1 MAGGWAVVAR
11 TGAMTKSA
19 ERPYPGAR
27 PFLRTDSKLFFGRLA
42 EAAALAEMWRA
53 NRLTIVWG
61 STASGKTSL
70 LQAGLLPL
78 VARWRSEVLPPGRVS
93 YGATFP
99 VAALPEHDPFTL
111 ALLRSWAPQES
122 PARLV
127 GLTVGD
133 YLTQRAERH
142 NGTILAA
149 IDQAEE
155 LLAYSGPRRAY
166 RSRFVSDLAEVIAG
180 ESRVHLLL
188 VMRQTARDY
197 FAGALGGG
205 PQFEVAPLSF
215 EGALRA
221 VTGPVEASGRSFG
234 PGAAEELVRD
244 LLTSRIGTPAGS
256 KPGGAEQVQPALL
269 QVVCSKLWDCVPAT
283 LNEIMR
289 GDVHRYGEADS
300 ILAGHCSR
308 VIAAVAGEHEMSVSR
323 LRTWL
328 SHTFVTEH
336 CTLANAYEG
345 VTHTAGMPNGVVR
358 ALEGRHL
365 LRAEWRS
372 GSRWYELLSDR
383 LVAPLRNSAERLPP
397 PVTPAGKL
405 RAAERALARGDLVLA
420 EHLAEE
426 TLRIAPAE
434 DLRLRANTESLLG
447 NFAYEQGKPVEAE
460 DHYRSAAR
468 LFEATRDTQSV
479 ARALAAVGRTLLAQ
493 EPLADVDKEQERLAA
508 VVKEMQSAA
517 DRLPYDSIVQTELGW
532 ALWQLGQGQAAVAIF
547 SGVLALDGA
556 NADALRGRG
565 EILANLGGAR
575 EALRDLD
582 RVTSRDQ
589 PSARAARGLALA
601 RLGEHE
607 RADEEIQAALKEA
620 PRNGPV
626 LLYAAR
632 ADELVGARG
641 DAVALAE
648 RAIDAADPPLPGHML
663 EVARQLVRGGG
674 SPHMTAG
681 SRR

>member
-1 MAGGWAVVAR
+1 
-11 TGAMTKSA
+11 MTKSA
-19 ERPYPGAR
+19 ERPYPGSR
-27 PFLRTDSKLFFGRLA
+27 PFLRTDSRLFFGRLA

-53 NRLTIVWG
+53 SRLTIVWG
-61 STASGKTSL
+61 PSASGKTSL
-70 LQAGLLPL
+70 LQSGLLPL
-78 VARWRSEVLPPGRVS
+78 VGRWRSEVLPPGRIS

-111 ALLRSWAPQES
+111 ALLRSWAPRES

-127 GLTVGD
+127 GLTIRD
-133 YLTQRAERH
+133 YLNQRAERH
-142 NGTILAA
+142 DGTILAA

-155 LLAYSGPRRAY
+155 LLAYSGPREAY
-166 RSRFVSDLAEVIAG
+166 RSRFVSDLAEAMAD
-180 ESRVHLLL
+180 EPRVHLLL

-215 EGALRA
+215 ESALCA
-221 VTGPVEASGRSFG
+221 VTGPAKDAGRSFG
-234 PGAAEELVRD
+234 PGAAETLVRD
-244 LLTSRIGTPAGS
+244 LLTSRIGTPEGS

-269 QVVCSKLWDCVPAT
+269 QVVCSKLWDCLPAT
-283 LNEIMR
+283 LNEISR
-289 GDVHRYGEADS
+289 GDVQRYGEADS

-323 LRTWL
+323 LRSWL
-328 SHTFVTEH
+328 SRTFITEH
-336 CTLANAYEG
+336 CTLATAYEG

-358 ALEGRHL
+358 ALEDRHL

-372 GSRWYELLSDR
+372 SARWYELLSDR
-383 LVAPLRNSAERLPP
+383 LVAPLRNSSERLPP
-397 PVTPAGKL
+397 PVTPAGNL
-405 RAAERALARGDLVLA
+405 RAAERALALGDLVLA

-426 TLRIAPAE
+426 TLRTAPAE

-447 NFAYEQGKPVEAE
+447 NFAYEQGKPAEAE
-460 DHYRSAAR
+460 RHYRAAAM
-468 LFEATRDTQSV
+468 LFEAARDNQSV

-493 EPLADVDKEQERLAA
+493 DPLADAEREQERLAT
-508 VVKEMQSAA
+508 VVKELQSAA
-517 DRLPYDSIVQTELGW
+517 DRLPYDSMVQTELGW
-532 ALWQLGQGQAAVAIF
+532 ALWHLGQSQAAVAIF

-565 EILANLGGAR
+565 EILANLGEAR

-601 RLGEHE
+601 KLGEHE
-607 RADEEIQAALKEA
+607 RAEEEIQAALKEA

-663 EVARQLVRGGG
+663 EVARRLVSGGG
-674 SPHMTAG
+674 SPHVTAG
-681 SRR
+681 ARR

>member
-1 MAGGWAVVAR
+1 
-11 TGAMTKSA
+11 MTKSA
-19 ERPYPGAR
+19 ERPYPGSR
-27 PFLRTDSKLFFGRLA
+27 PFLRADGNLFFGRLA

-61 STASGKTSL
+61 PTASGKTSL

-78 VARWRSEVLPPGRVS
+78 VGRWRSEVLPPGRIS

-99 VAALPEHDPFTL
+99 VASLPEHDPLTL

-127 GLTVGD
+127 GLTIRD
-133 YLTQRAERH
+133 YLTRRAERH
-142 NGTILAA
+142 DGTILAA

-155 LLAYSGPRRAY
+155 LLVYPGLGRAY
-166 RSRFVSDLAEVIAG
+166 RSRFVSDLAEAIAD
-180 ESRVHLLL
+180 EPRLHLLL
-188 VMRQTARDY
+188 VTRQTARDY

-215 EGALRA
+215 ESALRA
-221 VTGPVEASGRSFG
+221 VTGPVEASDRSFA
-234 PGAAEELVRD
+234 PGAAEALVRD
-244 LLTSRIGTPAGS
+244 LLTSRIGTPEGS

-269 QVVCSKLWDCVPAT
+269 QVVCSKLWDSLPAT
-283 LNEIMR
+283 LDEIAR
-289 GDVHRYGEADS
+289 GDVRRYGEADS
-300 ILAGHCSR
+300 ILAAHCSR
-308 VIAAVAGEHEMSVSR
+308 VIAAVAGEHEMSMSR
-323 LRTWL
+323 LRSWL
-328 SHTFVTEH
+328 SNTFLTEH

-358 ALEGRHL
+358 ALEDRHL

-372 GSRWYELLSDR
+372 SSRWYELLSDR

-397 PVTPAGKL
+397 PVTPAGNL

-426 TLRIAPAE
+426 TLRTAPAE
-434 DLRLRANTESLLG
+434 DLRLRAQAESLLG
-447 NFAYEQGKPVEAE
+447 NFAYEQGKPAEAE
-460 DHYRSAAR
+460 HRYRAAALLYEAAR
-468 LFEATRDTQSV
+468 DNQSV
-479 ARALAAVGRTLLAQ
+479 ARELAAVGRTLLAQ
-493 EPLADVDKEQERLAA
+493 EPLADAEKEQERLAA
-508 VVKEMQSAA
+508 VIKQMRSAA
-517 DRLPYDSIVQTELGW
+517 DRLPNDSMVQTELGW
-532 ALWQLGQGQAAVAIF
+532 ALWQLGQSQAAVAIF
-547 SGVLALDGA
+547 SGVLEIDGA

-565 EILANLGGAR
+565 EILADLGRAR

-601 RLGEHE
+601 KLGEHE
-607 RADEEIQAALKEA
+607 RADEEIQAALREA

-641 DAVALAE
+641 EAVALAE
-648 RAIDAADPPLPGHML
+648 RAIDAADPPLPEHML
-663 EVARQLVRGGG
+663 KVARRLVGGTGAG
-674 SPHMTAG
+674 SPHVTADV
-681 SRR
+681 RR